1 MKTNGKGR
9 AHKAGPFSVI
19 GAEFEKEKMSDYLDS
34 LLYDDALTSG
44 GEPLR
49 VASVRSHYYVGL
61 DIGQKRDHTAMA
73 IVERAQLFFEGRDPV
88 TYAPLERVE
97 HRLRYLKRLPLGLP
111 YSSDDGQPS
120 VVGWVATMMERLRA
134 HYCGIHGKAA
144 GDGFTLVADAT
155 GVGTPVVEL
164 LRQARLRCQL
174 VAVTITV
181 GAREAQTRD
190 GWNVPKRDLV
200 TGLQVMYERDE
211 LRMADRMKLAGT
223 LQEELANMGS
233 RVTET
238 GKETY
243 SAWREGVHDD
253 LVLAVALAV
262 WRARQGRKSPWGRVR
277 LV

>member
-1 MKTNGKGR
+1 MGDYLE
-9 AHKAGPFSVI
+9 SVI
-19 GAEFEKEKMSDYLDS
+19 YQ
-34 LLYDDALTSG
+34 DALTSG
-44 GEPLR
+44 GVPLR
-49 VASVRSHYYVGL
+49 VASERSHYYIGL

-73 IVERAQLFFEGRDPV
+73 IVERAQVIFAGRDPA

-111 YSSDDGQPS
+111 YSAEDGEPS
-120 VVGWVATMMERLRA
+120 VVQFVATMMGRLRSRYGGA
-134 HYCGIHGKAA
+134 HGTAA
-144 GDGFTLVADAT
+144 GDRFTLVADAT

-164 LRQARLRCQL
+164 LRQARLGCEL
-174 VAVTITV
+174 VAVTITG
-181 GAREAQTRD
+181 GAKEAQTRD

-233 RVTET
+233 RLTET